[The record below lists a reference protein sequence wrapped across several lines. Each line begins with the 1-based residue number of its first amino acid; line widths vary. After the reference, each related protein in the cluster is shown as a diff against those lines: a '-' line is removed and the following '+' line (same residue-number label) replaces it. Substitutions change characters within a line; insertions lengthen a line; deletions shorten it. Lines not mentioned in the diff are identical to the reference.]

1 MKRSELKEFIKGEI
15 LVTLT
20 EASAEDVNNQKDLN
34 KELEKT
40 AAISKELGLE
50 ENGEKD
56 YWADYTDIG
65 MFYLEAHGNMYQ
77 GKEQKL
83 TDSQYEKLGKKI
95 VDQLYDGD
103 VGKAYDE
110 TYKAVKG
117 NELKYKGSVKEEIPA
132 SSMLKINSSV
142 TTVATA
148 AQSML
153 DFFDQMAEKET
164 MDFLKNANFK
174 IAIDKFKKLVGDKG
188 EVTENEDEEKTEK
201 DAVAQAKA
209 ARGKHKK
216 LDIAVK
222 ALKDITTEMKSIAR
236 EYSKADGVE
245 KEKIKDQLKTKTAKK
260 KELESLVAKLEKNV
274 V

>member
-274 V
+274 I

>member
-1 MKRSELKEFIKGEI
+1 MKRSELKEFIKAEI
-15 LVTLT
+15 LTTLT

-40 AAISKELGLE
+40 ATITKELGLE
-50 ENGEKD
+50 ENDEKD
-56 YWADYTDIG
+56 QYADYIDIG
-65 MFYLEAHGNMYQ
+65 MFYLEGF
-77 GKEQKL
+77 GKEHTLNDEQL
-83 TDSQYEKLGKKI
+83 ELLGKKI
-95 VDQLYDGD
+95 VKQLYKGD
-103 VGKAYDE
+103 VGRAYDE
-110 TYKAVKG
+110 LYKSVKG
-117 NELKYKGSVKEEIPA
+117 NELKYKGS
-132 SSMLKINSSV
+132 
-142 TTVATA
+142 
-148 AQSML
+148 L
-153 DFFDQMAEKET
+153 D
-164 MDFLKNANFK
+164 
-174 IAIDKFKKLVGDKG
+174 
-188 EVTENEDEEKTEK
+188 ENEDEEKTEK

>member
-1 MKRSELKEFIKGEI
+1 MKRSALKEFIKGEI
-15 LVTLT
+15 LATLT

-50 ENGEKD
+50 ENGKKD
-56 YWADYTDIG
+56 HWADYTDIG
-65 MFYLEAHGNMYQ
+65 MFYMEKHGNIYQ

-95 VDQLYDGD
+95 VDQLYGGD

-117 NELKYKGSVKEEIPA
+117 NELKYKGS
-132 SSMLKINSSV
+132 
-142 TTVATA
+142 
-148 AQSML
+148 L
-153 DFFDQMAEKET
+153 D
-164 MDFLKNANFK
+164 
-174 IAIDKFKKLVGDKG
+174 
-188 EVTENEDEEKTEK
+188 ENEDEEKTEK

-274 V
+274 I

>member
-1 MKRSELKEFIKGEI
+1 MKRSALKEFIKGEI
-15 LVTLT
+15 LATLT

-50 ENGEKD
+50 ENGKKD
-56 YWADYTDIG
+56 HWADYTDIG
-65 MFYLEAHGNMYQ
+65 MFYMEKHGNIYQ

-95 VDQLYDGD
+95 VDQLYGGD

-117 NELKYKGSVKEEIPA
+117 NELKYKGS
-132 SSMLKINSSV
+132 
-142 TTVATA
+142 
-148 AQSML
+148 L
-153 DFFDQMAEKET
+153 D
-164 MDFLKNANFK
+164 
-174 IAIDKFKKLVGDKG
+174 
-188 EVTENEDEEKTEK
+188 ENEDEEKTEK

>member
-15 LVTLT
+15 VTSLF
-20 EASAEDVNNQKDLN
+20 EAEETVKDIQDKNNAQAEYNA
-34 KELEKT
+34 ELAKT
-40 AAISKELGLE
+40 AQLKKDAGIE
-50 ENGEKD
+50 ENDEKD
-56 YWADYTDIG
+56 HWADYTDIG

-83 TDSQYEKLGKKI
+83 TDSQYEELGKKI

-117 NELKYKGSVKEEIPA
+117 NELKYKGS
-132 SSMLKINSSV
+132 
-142 TTVATA
+142 
-148 AQSML
+148 L
-153 DFFDQMAEKET
+153 D
-164 MDFLKNANFK
+164 
-174 IAIDKFKKLVGDKG
+174 
-188 EVTENEDEEKTEK
+188 ENEDEEKTEK

>member
-1 MKRSELKEFIKGEI
+1 MKRSALKEFIKGEI

-274 V
+274 I

>member
-1 MKRSELKEFIKGEI
+1 MKRSALKEFIKGEI
-15 LVTLT
+15 LATLT

-65 MFYLEAHGNMYQ
+65 MFYMEKHGNIYQ

-103 VGKAYDE
+103 IGKAYDE

-117 NELKYKGSVKEEIPA
+117 NELKYKGS
-132 SSMLKINSSV
+132 
-142 TTVATA
+142 
-148 AQSML
+148 L
-153 DFFDQMAEKET
+153 D
-164 MDFLKNANFK
+164 
-174 IAIDKFKKLVGDKG
+174 
-188 EVTENEDEEKTEK
+188 ENEDEEKTEK

>member
-20 EASAEDVNNQKDLN
+20 EASTEDVNNQKDLN

-174 IAIDKFKKLVGDKG
+174 IAIDKFKK
-188 EVTENEDEEKTEK
+188 
-201 DAVAQAKA
+201 
-209 ARGKHKK
+209 
-216 LDIAVK
+216 
-222 ALKDITTEMKSIAR
+222 
-236 EYSKADGVE
+236 
-245 KEKIKDQLKTKTAKK
+245 
-260 KELESLVAKLEKNV
+260 
-274 V
+274 